1 MQAEFLQRDFHKH
14 LEKYIG
20 ENVYEENNLF
30 KSVESENEIQG
41 QLDIDGILH
50 GTFHR
55 YRVRGNFGQKC
66 RQ

>member
-30 KSVESENEIQG
+30 KSVESENEIG
-41 QLDIDGILH
+41 GRLDIDDILH
-50 GTFHR
+50 GAFHR
-55 YRVRGNFGQKC
+55 YRMRSDFGQKC